1 MIEAAV
7 INSMMLVIIVAAS
20 FFSYMLASAG
30 VGNFLGS
37 MISSLNVPPIL
48 IIIALM
54 VLYLI
59 LGTIFDA
66 ITITMLTI
74 PIFAPLVT
82 QLGYDLVWFGI
93 LYVVNTEIGLITPPM
108 GINLFFVRNVFNIN
122 TTDILKGSIPFLIA
136 LVLFLVVVL
145 LVPDLAL
152 LLPNMMAK

>member
-1 MIEAAV
+1 
-7 INSMMLVIIVAAS
+7 MLVIIVAAS

-30 VGNFLGS
+30 VGNFLGN
-37 MISSLNVPPIL
+37 MVASLNVPPVL

-54 VLYLI
+54 VLYLV
-59 LGTIFDA
+59 LGSIFDA
-66 ITITMLTI
+66 ITITMLTV

-122 TTDILKGSIPFLIA
+122 TTDILKGSIPFLIT
-136 LVLFLVVVL
+136 LVIFLVVVL

-152 LLPNMMAK
+152 MLPNLMAK